1 MRSGPLS
8 DSARSRT
15 WVGAPV
21 RRATLVTVDHL
32 RARAVPLLLATA
44 LAGSALAGCSAGV
57 APSGGEQP
65 DAPASAVMIVVRGDA
80 VTGDTG
86 VVEVAVGERVAV
98 TVTSDVADEVHVHGP
113 GDGASADV
121 GAGGTV
127 TVDVVQTAP
136 GEYEV
141 ELEQAQRLLTRLRV
155 R

>member
-1 MRSGPLS
+1 MVSPRT
-8 DSARSRT
+8 AR
-15 WVGAPV
+15 
-21 RRATLVTVDHL
+21 
-32 RARAVPLLLATA
+32 LLLVGVAA
-44 LAGSALAGCSAGV
+44 SLLPACSAGV
-57 APSGGEQP
+57 EPAGAGAGTATRSVELVVQGGQ
-65 DAPASAVMIVVRGDA
+65 

-86 VVEVAVGERVAV
+86 VVEVAAGERVAV

-121 GAGGTV
+121 DAGGTV
-127 TVDVVQTAP
+127 TVEVVQSAP

>member
-1 MRSGPLS
+1 MASP
-8 DSARSRT
+8 
-15 WVGAPV
+15 
-21 RRATLVTVDHL
+21 RAL
-32 RARAVPLLLATA
+32 RLLLAGLAAA
-44 LAGSALAGCSAGV
+44 LLPACSAGV
-57 APSGGEQP
+57 EPAVQGGAGTATRSVELVVAGGE
-65 DAPASAVMIVVRGDA
+65 

-98 TVTSDVADEVHVHGP
+98 TVTSDVADELHVHGP
-113 GDGASADV
+113 GDGASAEV

-127 TVDVVQTAP
+127 TVEVVQSAA